1 MRRPSTTADRISAA
15 MLGAA
20 LVGLGCCI
28 PGLLF
33 DARAVFA
40 GWLTMALFLLG
51 LPLGAMTIMMIHGL
65 TGGRWG
71 DAMRPPLR
79 AMTATLPLALAL
91 LLPLLF
97 RLDLIFP
104 WAIADT
110 SQLPEAVRLKLVYL
124 NQPFFLVRF
133 LIYGTAW
140 LILAW
145 FILSQTEK
153 TPRLGGRTSA
163 FGLIVH
169 GFAVAVFSTD
179 WMLSIEPRFVST
191 IYAMLEAS
199 AETVGAGALAL
210 LVLAAHRSIETA
222 PGGDK
227 HTALSEDIANMVFG
241 LLLVWAYLAFMQWV
255 IIWAGDL
262 PDDIG
267 WYLTRAR
274 HGWQV
279 VLVLLVSLQL
289 VLPFAGFL
297 SRRLKRSHRG
307 LLILASVVLGGHFID
322 VYWRIR
328 PALGGDVAVWPD
340 LAASAATATMWLAA
354 FLFLVAHPHYLV
366 LVKPRTADG

>member
-1 MRRPSTTADRISAA
+1 
-15 MLGAA
+15 
-20 LVGLGCCI
+20 
-28 PGLLF
+28 
-33 DARAVFA
+33 
-40 GWLTMALFLLG
+40 
-51 LPLGAMTIMMIHGL
+51 
-65 TGGRWG
+65 
-71 DAMRPPLR
+71 
-79 AMTATLPLALAL
+79 
-91 LLPLLF
+91 
-97 RLDLIFP
+97 
-104 WAIADT
+104 
-110 SQLPEAVRLKLVYL
+110 
-124 NQPFFLVRF
+124 
-133 LIYGTAW
+133 
-140 LILAW
+140 
-145 FILSQTEK
+145 
-153 TPRLGGRTSA
+153 
-163 FGLIVH
+163 
-169 GFAVAVFSTD
+169 
-179 WMLSIEPRFVST
+179 MLSIEPRFVST

-279 VLVLLVSLQL
+279 VLVLLVGLQL
-289 VLPFAGFL
+289 ALPFAGFL